1 MNIVKDI
8 IYSSKNDILDPLSTI
23 IKLFIYNY
31 KPIGTKISIYNNK
44 VIIQERGF
52 FQGTVRK
59 IYRDTKNDI
68 NIIFYPVIFACKY
81 FLTSEN
87 NKKFIKIFE
96 IVCSSFNKLKETYQ
110 GNEIIYNIDQ
120 LKNIL
125 ESFLKNDNFNPAT
138 IISNYDT
145 PSNKIKQDIYTHL
158 STIWNE
164 SRLNIL
170 FGYIDEILITTSE
183 ELLDNLILSLSS
195 YSNCTD
201 IMANNLINNL

>member
-8 IYSSKNDILDPLSTI
+8 VYLSKNDTLDPLSAI
-23 IKLFIYNY
+23 IKLFIYYY
-31 KPIGTKISIYNNK
+31 KPVGTKISISNNK
-44 VIIQERGF
+44 IIIQERGL

-68 NIIFYPVIFACKY
+68 NIIFYPVIFACQY
-81 FLTSEN
+81 FLSLD
-87 NKKFIKIFE
+87 NKKMFIKIFE
-96 IVCSSFNKLKETYQ
+96 IVCESFNKLKETYS

-120 LKNIL
+120 LKNII
-125 ESFLKNDNFNPAT
+125 ESFLKNEKFNPST

-170 FGYIDEILITTSE
+170 FGYIEEILITKSD
-183 ELLDNLILSLSS
+183 ELLLSLIFSLSS
-195 YSNCTD
+195 FADCID
-201 IMANNLINNL
+201 IISNNLINNL

>member
-1 MNIVKDI
+1 MNIVKEI

-23 IKLFIYNY
+23 IKLFIYHY
-31 KPIGTKISIYNNK
+31 KPIGTKISISNNK
-44 VIIQERGF
+44 LIIQERGM
-52 FQGTVRK
+52 FQGPVRM

-81 FLTSEN
+81 FLANDKS
-87 NKKFIKIFE
+87 KKFIKIFE
-96 IVCSSFNKLKETYQ
+96 IVCLSFNKLKETYQ

-125 ESFLKNDNFNPAT
+125 ESFLKNENFNPAT

-145 PSNKIKQDIYTHL
+145 PSNKIKQDIYKHL

-170 FGYIDEILITTSE
+170 LGYVDEILLTTSE

-195 YSNCTD
+195 YSNCID

>member
-44 VIIQERGF
+44 LIIQERGF

-68 NIIFYPVIFACKY
+68 NIIFYPVIFACRY

-125 ESFLKNDNFNPAT
+125 ESFLKNNNFNPAT

-183 ELLDNLILSLSS
+183 ELLDNLILSLAS

>member
-1 MNIVKDI
+1 M
-8 IYSSKNDILDPLSTI
+8 
-23 IKLFIYNY
+23 
-31 KPIGTKISIYNNK
+31 
-44 VIIQERGF
+44 
-52 FQGTVRK
+52 
-59 IYRDTKNDI
+59 
-68 NIIFYPVIFACKY
+68 
-81 FLTSEN
+81 
-87 NKKFIKIFE
+87 
-96 IVCSSFNKLKETYQ
+96 
-110 GNEIIYNIDQ
+110 
-120 LKNIL
+120 